1 MNQYIGVKLIN
12 AKPMTRAEYND
23 FRGWQLPRDENGDDK
38 GFLVEYQDGGKGN
51 TDLYAGYVSW
61 SPEEVFHNAYA
72 PTTGMTF
79 GLAIEAMKKG
89 FKVGR
94 AGWND
99 KGMFVYYVP
108 AASYPAA
115 RNAMQTMVGIFEND
129 MVPYRDYLA
138 MKTVDN
144 QVVPWLASQTDM
156 LANDWSIVP

>member
-1 MNQYIGVKLIN
+1 
-12 AKPMTRAEYND
+12 
-23 FRGWQLPRDENGDDK
+23 
-38 GFLVEYQDGGKGN
+38 
-51 TDLYAGYVSW
+51 VSW

-94 AGWND
+94 AGWNG

-115 RNAMQTMVGIFEND
+115 RNAMQTMVGIFKND

-156 LANDWSIVP
+156 LANDWSIVQ